1 MKRPIFI
8 NQIDEYKKLTTEAV
22 SSIYKKI
29 PDKIND
35 KTNSE
40 GKRIM
45 ENKTALNRMFINDN
59 NYCFITLNDHKPNFL
74 NNPIIYLLNPAKNE
88 LRRITKVLLDKI
100 NLYLRNTTKFNQW
113 KNISGAISCFKII
126 KMKHDYLFN
135 LILKIFT
142 LQLLRNSYQNV

>member
-1 MKRPIFI
+1 
-8 NQIDEYKKLTTEAV
+8 
-22 SSIYKKI
+22 
-29 PDKIND
+29 
-35 KTNSE
+35 
-40 GKRIM
+40 M
-45 ENKTALNRMFINDN
+45 ESKTALNRMFINDN
-59 NYCFITLNDHKPNFL
+59 NYCFITLNDHRTNFL

-88 LRRITKVLLDKI
+88 LGRITKVLLDKI